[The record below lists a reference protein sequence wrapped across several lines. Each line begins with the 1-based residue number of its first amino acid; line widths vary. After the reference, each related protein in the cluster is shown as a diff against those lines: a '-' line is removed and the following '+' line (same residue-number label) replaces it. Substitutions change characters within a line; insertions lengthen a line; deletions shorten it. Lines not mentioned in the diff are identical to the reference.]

1 MSAPRQ
7 SSEEA
12 AQALPERIDLRVV
25 FGLSWPIMVSMLAY
39 TAMSVIDTAFVARL
53 GTAPVAGI
61 GLAIPIVFLFQCF
74 GIGLLI
80 GAKVAIAQRTGA
92 GDEERARRIAWQGLY
107 LAVFMGILV
116 STLAGLGAGFFELL
130 GASHRVADEAAAFF
144 SIRTLAAPI
153 VFANFAAVA
162 WFQGRGDMRTPMV
175 ASVSGNVVNIVLDP
189 VLIFGLGPLEPLGV
203 AGAALSTLVGLGL
216 ATAWLWWRLLP
227 AIRDTPREPA
237 PALLREIWHLG
248 LPIGVRQTLGVGSFA
263 VFTALLARVGAVDLA
278 AHVVAFRVV
287 SVSFL
292 PGHAVSEAAGVLVGQ
307 AVGARRPDLAR
318 AAWRTAVKLGVGIM
332 GAWAVVFL
340 AVPGLL
346 VSPFGVGPEV
356 AELAVLLLGVAA
368 LFQVADAVAMV
379 GLGALNG
386 AGDTRFGMVA
396 CVGAAWGVNVPLALL
411 ATSVFDGGAVGA
423 WLALTAEVTVLAV
436 LAWRRLQ
443 GSAWL
448 EHGLVDD
455 GPRGKGAREAPAE
468 AAAGD
473 TAATAQE
480 AAAK

>member
-1 MSAPRQ
+1 MGALKQ
-7 SSEEA
+7 GSEGR

-25 FGLSWPIMVSMLAY
+25 FGLSWPIMISMLAY

-53 GTAPVAGI
+53 GTDPVAGI
-61 GLAIPIVFLFQCF
+61 GLAIPVVFLFQCF
-74 GIGLLI
+74 GIGLLV
-80 GAKVAIAQRTGA
+80 GAKVAVAQRTGA
-92 GDEERARRIAWQGLY
+92 GEEERARRLVWQGLY
-107 LAVFMGILV
+107 LAVLMGIAV
-116 STLAGLGAGFFELL
+116 SSLAGLGPGFFELL
-130 GASHRVADEAAAFF
+130 GASPRVAGEAAAFF
-144 SIRTLAAPI
+144 SVRTLAAPV

-175 ASVSGNVVNIVLDP
+175 ASVSGNVVNVVLDP

-227 AIRDTPREPA
+227 ELRATPRRLEL
-237 PALLREIWHLG
+237 ALLREIWHLG

-318 AAWRTAVKLGVGIM
+318 AAWRTSVKLGVGIM

-340 AVPGLL
+340 ALPELL

-356 AELAVLLLGVAA
+356 AELAALLLGVAA

-396 CVGAAWGVNVPLALL
+396 CVGAAWGINVPLALL
-411 ATSVFDGGAVGA
+411 ATQVLEAGAVGA

-448 EHGLVDD
+448 EHGVVQD
-455 GPRGKGAREAPAE
+455 RSGAGTPAE

-473 TAATAQE
+473 EAATARE